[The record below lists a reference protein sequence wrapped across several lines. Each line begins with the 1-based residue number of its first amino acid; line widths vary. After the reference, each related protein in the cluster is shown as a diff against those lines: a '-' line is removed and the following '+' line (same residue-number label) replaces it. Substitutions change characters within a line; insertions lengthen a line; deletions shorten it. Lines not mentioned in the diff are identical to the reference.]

1 MAKKKTVSDTELAIM
16 GVLWERG
23 PIAVRD
29 IVDELYGE
37 YKRSLHATV
46 QSLLDR
52 LIEKGLV
59 AKEAGRGANLYSA
72 AIVRSEF
79 VGKQLEQIASSHF
92 DGAVTPMLHALV
104 DHAKLSRKDRAAIRR
119 IIDELDS

>member
-1 MAKKKTVSDTELAIM
+1 M
-16 GVLWERG
+16 GNSVHGAPPPANAHRHAWRTLPG
-23 PIAVRD
+23 D
-29 IVDELYGE
+29 FCGE
-37 YKRSLHATV
+37 PPVQNQAT
-46 QSLLDR
+46 
-52 LIEKGLV
+52 
-59 AKEAGRGANLYSA
+59 AFKEAGRGANLYSA